1 MSTSTNTYV
10 WSKEEILQGKWG
22 VCSLGA
28 GEGGRSGLG
37 FETVKFIV
45 QNRGGSVVFLSRQNP
60 TSEQLKEMQ
69 LLESQNE
76 GCRIISLQCNV
87 RV

>member
-1 MSTSTNTYV
+1 MGCMFSRR
-10 WSKEEILQGKWG
+10 G
-22 VCSLGA
+22 
-28 GEGGRSGLG
+28 GGRSGLG

-45 QNRGGSVVFLSRQNP
+45 QNGGGSVVFLSRQNP

-69 LLESQNE
+69 LLENQNE

-87 RV
+87 SV